1 MLVVAALAAAPA
13 SAETRETSP
22 TPTGRIAYAPRFNP
36 KEIFT
41 VSAAG
46 GRSMNLTRHPCSEY
60 APAWSHDGR
69 WIAFVCS
76 ESLVVMRYDT
86 RARRTVLRLPRQRLD
101 DLAWSPD
108 DRQLAFAGGQG
119 IRVVNLDGKGLR
131 RLSRG
136 RDSSPTWSPDGK
148 TVAFSRELRGVS
160 QVLQMRADGTG
171 HRRIAT
177 RAERPA
183 FSPDGAT
190 IAFLRNGSIWLMDA
204 EGGRQRRSPRAGSGH
219 TDLAWSPDGRY
230 LVFQRSHYEL
240 HVIARDGTGGRTAV
254 VRRRHHRHRLAA
266 EPA

>member
-1 MLVVAALAAAPA
+1 
-13 SAETRETSP
+13 
-22 TPTGRIAYAPRFNP
+22 
-36 KEIFT
+36 
-41 VSAAG
+41 
-46 GRSMNLTRHPCSEY
+46 
-60 APAWSHDGR
+60 
-69 WIAFVCS
+69 
-76 ESLVVMRYDT
+76 MRYDT

-204 EGGRQRRSPRAGSGH
+204 EGGRHRRSPRGRV
-219 TDLAWSPDGRY
+219 WSHRFG
-230 LVFQRSHYEL
+230 LVARRSLPRIPAFALRASRDCARRHRRSHP
-240 HVIARDGTGGRTAV
+240 RRTA
-254 VRRRHHRHRLAA
+254 
-266 EPA
+266 EKSPASPG